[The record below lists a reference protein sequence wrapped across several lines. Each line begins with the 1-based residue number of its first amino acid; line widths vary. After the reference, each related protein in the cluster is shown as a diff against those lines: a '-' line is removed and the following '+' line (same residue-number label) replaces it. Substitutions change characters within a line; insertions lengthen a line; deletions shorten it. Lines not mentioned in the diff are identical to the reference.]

1 MALLALAHGD
11 AGAVP
16 EALGGVESAFFFES
30 ALKKKKCEF
39 FCLSIFNEKKQKKQK
54 KPRSYLRRLGRLV
67 VVVAAGAQGRPE
79 LVLVLREALDDD
91 GGDGLVDAEVGA
103 GAVVFFLGA
112 EERRRRKTRVRFFL
126 FRSPPSSEP
135 SEASE
140 AKKLSIPFSSSYG
153 QEKKPRPLLPLVENL
168 NKTTLLTVSQTARR
182 TCAWSRA
189 S

>member
-16 EALGGVESAFFFES
+16 EALGGVESA
-30 ALKKKKCEF
+30 LKKKKCEF
-39 FCLSIFNEKKQKKQK
+39 FCLSIFNEKKRKKQK

-112 EERRRRKTRVRFFL
+112 EERRRRKTRVRFF
-126 FRSPPSSEP
+126 S
-135 SEASE
+135 
-140 AKKLSIPFSSSYG
+140 FS
-153 QEKKPRPLLPLVENL
+153 
-168 NKTTLLTVSQTARR
+168 
-182 TCAWSRA
+182 
-189 S
+189 